1 MELLSALLNW
11 LLLRGQRLYLRCSP
25 ARGGTLFTSGCFA
38 RCEDEDIAAHHEMTM
53 ISRVGYAFIGLTLIA
68 CGGLFTVAGGM
79 MTMDGPGN
87 LDTRAAAVVEED
99 TSPVGANV
107 KKTSVPWGGLEHRK
121 AGVGLKR
128 ARLIVV
134 LLHGYGST
142 ADDLVGLAGMIDSGV
157 STGYIFPAAPIEL
170 GSGRRGWNL
179 PDGEGF
185 DASRGQVLE
194 LLMYLHETY
203 PQADVVV
210 GGFSQGATLAISLLA
225 EHLTQVK
232 GYLFFSPGWYLSHQP
247 RGGDDLPGVFL
258 SHGEKDSILPFTGS
272 EALRAHLGEA
282 GYVVTWFP
290 FAGGHTIPAAA
301 ITATNAFLAGIMP

>member
-1 MELLSALLNW
+1 
-11 LLLRGQRLYLRCSP
+11 
-25 ARGGTLFTSGCFA
+25 
-38 RCEDEDIAAHHEMTM
+38 M
-53 ISRVGYAFIGLTLIA
+53 ISRVGYAFLGLALLASGAVFTL
-68 CGGLFTVAGGM
+68 AGGM
-79 MTMDGPGN
+79 MTMAAPAS
-87 LDTRAAAVVEED
+87 LDTRAATAVEED
-99 TSPVGANV
+99 FATTGA
-107 KKTSVPWGGLEHRK
+107 KEQKTSVPWGGLQHRK

-134 LLHGYGST
+134 LLHGYGSR
-142 ADDLVGLAGMIDSGV
+142 ADDLIGLAGMIDSGV
-157 STGYIFPAAPIEL
+157 PTAYIFPAAPIDL

-179 PDGEGF
+179 PDGKGF

-194 LLMYLHETY
+194 LLAYLHETY

-232 GYLFFSPGWYLSHQP
+232 GYLFFSPGWYLSHEP
-247 RGGDDLPGVFL
+247 RGGDDLPAVFL